1 MADAAPSCLAASPS
15 RRAQQPSDSPPRG
28 RTASA
33 SEAVAAAYPWV
44 AADPQL
50 TPWLPEIALRDEQ
63 HAQLLSS
70 ICALEG
76 SLHDFCFAGGLQRF
90 GLQRGSDRGRG
101 GTWYREWAPAAL
113 AASLVGDFNHWD
125 ARAHPCGRAEDGVFE
140 VFVPDAPDGS
150 PGLPCGS
157 RYKVRLKLR
166 AHGGDDTSSGG
177 GGGGG
182 GAGACDVWEDGDVAV
197 GGDVWEDRVPAWAKQ
212 TVQDQASG
220 DFMAVVPADLLA
232 HRWRHDRPPPPAGN
246 CRDSNLSP
254 PVTNPDPDPDPDP
267 DSDPDPNPDPDPP
280 IPPAPRRDE

>member
-1 MADAAPSCLAASPS
+1 MAAERCLAASPS

-28 RTASA
+28 RTAST

-50 TPWLPEIALRDEQ
+50 TPWLPEIAARDEQ

-76 SLHDFCFAGGLQRF
+76 SLHDFCFAGGLRRF

-101 GTWYREWAPAAL
+101 GTWYREWAPAAS

-125 ARAHPCGRAEDGVFE
+125 ARAHPCERAEDGVFE

-166 AHGGDDTSSGG
+166 AHGGDDTSGG

-182 GAGACDVWEDGDVAV
+182 GSPAAPWLLPVAAACATSTVRA
-197 GGDVWEDRVPAWAKQ
+197 RQPA
-212 TVQDQASG
+212 
-220 DFMAVVPADLLA
+220 L
-232 HRWRHDRPPPPAGN
+232 
-246 CRDSNLSP
+246 
-254 PVTNPDPDPDPDP
+254 
-267 DSDPDPNPDPDPP
+267 
-280 IPPAPRRDE
+280 

>member
-1 MADAAPSCLAASPS
+1 MAEAARRAAASAT
-15 RRAQQPSDSPPRG
+15 RRAQQPSDRPPRG

-33 SEAVAAAYPWV
+33 IEAEAAAAAYPWV

-50 TPWLPEIALRDEQ
+50 TPWLPEIAARDEQ

-90 GLQRGSDRGRG
+90 GLQRGSDRGRA

-113 AASLVGDFNHWD
+113 AASLVGDFNDWD

-166 AHGGDDTSSGG
+166 AHAAAETRSGG
-177 GGGGG
+177 GGGDGDG
-182 GAGACDVWEDGDVAV
+182 GACGVWEDGAVRV
-197 GGDVWEDRVPAWAKQ
+197 GGGEVWEDRVPAWAKQ
-212 TVQDQASG
+212 TVQAPCG
-220 DFMAVVPADLLA
+220 DFMAVVPDELLA
-232 HRWRHDRPPPPAGN
+232 YRWRHARPPPPAALHVYEVGL
-246 CRDSNLSP
+246 R
-254 PVTNPDPDPDPDP
+254 V
-267 DSDPDPNPDPDPP
+267 
-280 IPPAPRRDE
+280 RGRGRGRVRVGVGGR